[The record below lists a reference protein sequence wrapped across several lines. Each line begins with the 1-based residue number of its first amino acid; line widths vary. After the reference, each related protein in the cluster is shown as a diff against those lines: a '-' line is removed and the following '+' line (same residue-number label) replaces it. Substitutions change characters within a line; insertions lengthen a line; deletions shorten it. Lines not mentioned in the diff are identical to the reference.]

1 MAPNELNMI
10 ILISA
15 YTPTHIPVAP
25 HIYTVH
31 MSPST
36 NKSFQSQ
43 RGSIT
48 WLRYKES
55 SLWGVGREGAL
66 YPASIYD
73 NHCTHLEVVDDS
85 CHTQPHAPW
94 PLAPRKWLQEK
105 AHKSK
110 PSAQEMHTR
119 SVYVH
124 LMHELLIIDGPGY
137 TTPRGWQSQFSSLL
151 YVAASVSIT
160 CTTGWF
166 HDFICGF
173 PYAETQGL

>member
-1 MAPNELNMI
+1 MCLPTRTHTPSASYIHSTHVTLYRQI
-10 ILISA
+10 IKALC
-15 YTPTHIPVAP
+15 V
-25 HIYTVH
+25 VGNQLQN
-31 MSPST
+31 
-36 NKSFQSQ
+36 NKFQSQ

-105 AHKSK
+105 AHKFK
-110 PSAQEMHTR
+110 PSAQEMHAR

-124 LMHELLIIDGPGY
+124 LMHELARPHHATWLTEPVFVFAVCSCISEY
-137 TTPRGWQSQFSSLL
+137 
-151 YVAASVSIT
+151 T
-160 CTTGWF
+160 CTTGL
-166 HDFICGF
+166 
-173 PYAETQGL
+173 TVL